1 MRKILS
7 AVLALC
13 LLALVLSACSA
24 PYAGDARMGEY
35 ISLGPDGE
43 TVVYRVTLDASG
55 KGEMIHYPTIGGETR
70 EEIFFTFDNDVLRL
84 HGTEVVGGVIGRNE
98 FYGTVALASD
108 HSANVGNQAIVY
120 AFELYSSQTH
130 ISLGNFVQVR

>member
-24 PYAGDARMGEY
+24 PYRGDARMGEY

-55 KGEMIHYPTIGGETR
+55 KGEMIHYPTIGGETK

-98 FYGTVALASD
+98 FLGTLSLTVEKYSVELRAMDSSAPLATFI
-108 HSANVGNQAIVY
+108 Q
-120 AFELYSSQTH
+120 E
-130 ISLGNFVQVR
+130 